1 MLKRLAWL
9 WLAMLMIPCALAAD
23 TAPAAAS
30 KPVLPATPKMG
41 LNPAQRNRIMAPDA
55 YQNHVV
61 KVLRTTNKAQ
71 TNSYV
76 PVVFDMKN
84 VNPFS
89 VIRFLL
95 RPIQPEEG
103 LLFTFVN
110 PSGKGGKVMYV
121 VPPYMIE
128 SLRALVAS
136 IDRAG
141 MTTSTGDV
149 RLYARLHHRR
159 AHPSDPSFLDTAA
172 SYSTNDGTVTI
183 ADPEVNALFYMDSKS
198 AADAA
203 LEALPSFLDVP
214 TPMVEMVVKVYE
226 IDSNNDATI
235 GQDYIAWKNGP
246 GANLF
251 AVGAFAESASIDRV
265 KNLNGSIVVPPAYSG
280 DALGVPGRRIRSEG
294 YNAAYQYAT
303 SAAFFDFL
311 QVKGKAR
318 LLNQVKLAALNT
330 KLAEMTA
337 GDQVLYYKTTV
348 ANDAKDGVRDT
359 GDIYA
364 SKNETRTVVPTTI
377 KGALTPVETG
387 IHVAF
392 RPLIS
397 QETINLDMV
406 VNWSDY
412 TGFDDQGV
420 PQISK
425 RKFDSRFRMGV
436 NDELVLGGFQRQV
449 RVRTHQGVPILS
461 RIPILGYIFGGE
473 SETNKNTQVIVVVKP
488 VTIFNYSVAGNYRIS
503 ADDQLVIDKATGRE
517 PIQKPDVKAGFDM
530 YGLDADRAAKTDE
543 ISDKPGSYNQID
555 ASDPAKVGPIVR

>member
-9 WLAMLMIPCALAAD
+9 WLAMLLIPCAAAAQ
-23 TAPAAAS
+23 TAPKATP
-30 KPVLPATPKMG
+30 KPVLPTAPKMG
-41 LNPAQRNRIMAPDA
+41 LNPTQKDRLMAPDA
-55 YQNHVV
+55 YQSHVV

-103 LLFTFVN
+103 ILFTFVN
-110 PSGKGGKVMYV
+110 AQGTGGKVMYV

-128 SLRALVAS
+128 SLRVLVES
-136 IDRAG
+136 LDRPG
-141 MTTSTGDV
+141 LTTSADDV
-149 RLYARLHHRR
+149 RLYAQLHHRR
-159 AHPSDPSFLDTAA
+159 ADPSDSAFLNTAG
-172 SYSTNDGTVTI
+172 SYSTGDGTVLI
-183 ADPEVNALFYMDSKS
+183 ADPEVNALFYMDCKS

-203 LEALPSFLDVP
+203 LQALGTLLDVP

-226 IDSNNDATI
+226 VDSNNDATI
-235 GQDYIAWKNGP
+235 GQDFVSWKNGP

-251 AVGAFAESASIDRV
+251 AVGAFAEATSVDHV
-265 KNLNGSIVVPPAYSG
+265 KALDGAMVVPPAYSG
-280 DALGVPGRRIRSEG
+280 DSPGVPGRHIRANG
-294 YNAAYQYAT
+294 YNGAYQYAT
-303 SAAFFDFL
+303 SSAFFDFL

-330 KLAEMTA
+330 KTAELTA

-348 ANDAKDGVRDT
+348 TNDAKGGVRDT

-364 SKNETRTVVPTTI
+364 SKNATRTVVPTTL
-377 KGALTPVETG
+377 KSDLTPVETG
-387 IHVAF
+387 IHLCF

-397 QETINLDMV
+397 QETISMDMTID
-406 VNWSDY
+406 WSDT

-449 RVRTHQGVPILS
+449 RVRTHQGVPFLS
-461 RIPILGYIFGGE
+461 RIPVLGYLFGGE
-473 SETNKNTQVIVVVKP
+473 SETNKNTQVVVVVKP
-488 VTIFNYSVAGNYRIS
+488 VTIFNYNIAGGYRVTD
-503 ADDQLVIDKATGRE
+503 DDQLAIDKATGNKA
-517 PIQKPDVKAGFDM
+517 IAKPEVKAGFDM
-530 YGLDADRAAKTDE
+530 YGMDKDQAAKTGE
-543 ISDKPGSYNQID
+543 LGDKPESYNRKE
-555 ASDPAKVGPIVR
+555 AVDPSKIVPIVR